1 MAGRGGREMTMR
13 VLISAMKAR
22 KAKVMRK
29 LATLV
34 AASLTLTACQ
44 LVGGNAPSRV
54 DPVAV
59 AQLRLPNG
67 LEEAI
72 GARENPRVITEYGGV
87 YADADLEASL
97 ADIVARIVAASDVPS
112 RRYRVTILNSPVANA
127 FALPGGY
134 LYVTRGL
141 LALADDSSELAA
153 VLSHEIAHVLANH
166 ALERAKVVEQ
176 ADIVARV
183 ASDVLTDPAARNA
196 ATANSQMTLAK
207 FSRNQ
212 EVAADR
218 IGIMIAGRAGY
229 DPFAASRFLNKLER
243 YAEFRS
249 AIGAED
255 DAANFLAS
263 HPAALERRDLAIRTA
278 RQFGAPGIGETGRD
292 AYLGRL
298 DGIIYGDDPSEGFVR
313 GRQFLHPRLSISFTV
328 PPSYKLENTR
338 KAVLAAAGRDTAM
351 RFDGVSVRAS
361 VSPANYLASGWING
375 LEHESIRSVTTG
387 GGLPAATAS
396 ASAGGWVFKIGA
408 IRVGSTLYR
417 MIVADRR
424 GRNAL
429 DTALDETLATFRRLD
444 PAEVARLRPLR
455 IDIIAIKKTDSVAS
469 LAARMRGT
477 ERRLELFRL
486 LNGLD
491 KKNNLAP
498 GRRVKIV
505 VD

>member
-1 MAGRGGREMTMR
+1 
-13 VLISAMKAR
+13 MKAG
-22 KAKVMRK
+22 KSTLMRK

-34 AASLTLTACQ
+34 AASLALTACQ
-44 LVGGNAPSRV
+44 LVGGSVPSRV

-72 GARENPRVITEYGGV
+72 GARENPRVVAEYGGV
-87 YADADLEASL
+87 YADADLEAAL
-97 ADIVARIVAASDVPS
+97 ADVVARIVAASDNPS

-141 LALADDSSELAA
+141 LALADDNSELAA
-153 VLSHEIAHVLANH
+153 VLSHEIAHVIANH

-183 ASDVLTDPAARNA
+183 ASDILSDPIARDA
-196 ATANSQMTLAK
+196 ATTSSQMTLAK

-218 IGIMIAGRAGY
+218 IGIVIAGRAGY
-229 DPFAASRFLNKLER
+229 DPFAASRFLKKLER
-243 YAEFRS
+243 YAAFRS
-249 AIGAED
+249 STGADD

-292 AYLGRL
+292 AYLGSL
-298 DGIIYGDDPSEGFVR
+298 DGMIYGDDPSEGFVR

-328 PPSYKLENTR
+328 PTGYQLENTR
-338 KAVLAAAGRDTAM
+338 EAVLAAAGRDTAM
-351 RFDGVSVRAS
+351 RFDGVSAGAT
-361 VSPANYLASGWING
+361 VSPADYLASGWING
-375 LEHESIRSVTTG
+375 LEQGSIRTVTTG

-396 ASAGGWVFKIGA
+396 AAAGGWVFKIGA
-408 IRVGSTLYR
+408 IRVGRTLYR
-417 MIVADRR
+417 LIFADRR
-424 GRNAL
+424 GGGAL
-429 DTALDETLATFRRLD
+429 ETALNQTLATFRRLD

-455 IDIIAIKKTDSVAS
+455 IDIVTVKSSTTVAS

-491 KKNNLAP
+491 EKNSLVA
-498 GRRVKIV
+498 GRRIKIV

>member
-1 MAGRGGREMTMR
+1 MIFAMGAG
-13 VLISAMKAR
+13 KATR
-22 KAKVMRK
+22 MPK
-29 LATLV
+29 LAILV
-34 AASLTLTACQ
+34 ATSLALTACQ
-44 LVGGNAPSRV
+44 LAGSGAPARV

-59 AQLRLPNG
+59 TSQRLPNN

-72 GARENPRVITEYGGV
+72 GARENPRVIAEYGGV
-87 YADADLEASL
+87 YADADLEAAL
-97 ADIVARIVAASDVPS
+97 GEVVARIVAASDNPS

-153 VLSHEIAHVLANH
+153 VLSHEIAHVIANH

-183 ASDVLTDPAARNA
+183 ASDVLSDPIARDA
-196 ATANSQMTLAK
+196 ATVSSQMTLAK

-229 DPFAASRFLNKLER
+229 DPFAASRFLKKLER
-243 YAEFRS
+243 YAAFRS
-249 AIGAED
+249 AIGADD
-255 DAANFLAS
+255 DAVNFLAS

-292 AYLGRL
+292 AYLASL
-298 DGIIYGDDPSEGFVR
+298 DGMIYGDDPSEGFVR

-328 PPSYKLENTR
+328 PPGYQLENTR
-338 KAVLAAAGRDTAM
+338 EAVLAAAGRDTAM
-351 RFDGVSVRAS
+351 RFDGVSVRAT
-361 VSPANYLASGWING
+361 VSPAGYLASGWING
-375 LEHESIRSVTTG
+375 LERESIQSVTTG
-387 GGLPAATAS
+387 GGLPAAIAS
-396 ASAGGWVFKIGA
+396 AAAGGWVFKIGA
-408 IRVGSTLYR
+408 IRVGPTLYR
-417 MIVADRR
+417 LIFADRR
-424 GRNAL
+424 GGGAL
-429 DTALDETLATFRRLD
+429 QVALSQTLATFRRLD

-455 IDIIAIKKTDSVAS
+455 IDIITVKSGDTASS

-477 ERRLELFRL
+477 ERHVELFRL
-486 LNGLD
+486 LNGLGRR
-491 KKNNLAP
+491 NAPAP
-498 GRRVKIV
+498 GRKVKIV

>member
-1 MAGRGGREMTMR
+1 MTTG
-13 VLISAMKAR
+13 VLISTMKAG
-22 KAKVMRK
+22 KSTAMRK
-29 LATLV
+29 LAIF
-34 AASLTLTACQ
+34 AATSLALTACQ
-44 LVGGNAPSRV
+44 MVGGGVPSRV

-59 AQLRLPNG
+59 TSQRLPNG

-72 GARENPRVITEYGGV
+72 GARENPRVVAEYGGV
-87 YADADLEASL
+87 YADADLEAVL
-97 ADIVARIVAASDVPS
+97 ADVVARVVAASDVPS

-141 LALADDSSELAA
+141 LALADDNSELAA
-153 VLSHEIAHVLANH
+153 VLSHEIAHVIANH
-166 ALERAKVVEQ
+166 ALERAEVVEQ

-183 ASDVLTDPAARNA
+183 ASDVLSDPIARDA
-196 ATANSQMTLAK
+196 ATVSSQMTLAK

-229 DPFAASRFLNKLER
+229 DPFAASRFLKRLER
-243 YAEFRS
+243 YAAFRS
-249 AIGAED
+249 AIGAD
-255 DAANFLAS
+255 NDAANFLAS
-263 HPAALERRDLAIRTA
+263 HPAALERRDMAIRTA
-278 RQFGAPGIGETGRD
+278 RQFGAPGIGEIGRD
-292 AYLGRL
+292 AYLGSL
-298 DGIIYGDDPSEGFVR
+298 DGMVYGDDPSEGFVR

-328 PPSYKLENTR
+328 PTGYQLENTR
-338 KAVLAAAGRDTAM
+338 EAVLAAAGRNTAM
-351 RFDGVSVRAS
+351 RFDGVSVGAT
-361 VSPANYLASGWING
+361 VSPADYLASGWING
-375 LEHESIRSVTTG
+375 LEQSSIRTITTG

-396 ASAGGWVFKIGA
+396 AAAGGWVFKIGA
-408 IRVGSTLYR
+408 IRVGPTLYR
-417 MIVADRR
+417 LIFADRR
-424 GRNAL
+424 GSGAL
-429 DTALDETLATFRRLD
+429 EAALNQTLATFRRLD

-455 IDIIAIKKTDSVAS
+455 IDIVTVKNSTTVAS

-491 KKNNLAP
+491 TDSSLVA

-505 VD
+505 ID

>member
-1 MAGRGGREMTMR
+1 
-13 VLISAMKAR
+13 MKAR
-22 KAKVMRK
+22 KATLMRK

-34 AASLTLTACQ
+34 AASLALTACQ
-44 LVGGNAPSRV
+44 LVGGGAPTRV

-59 AQLRLPNG
+59 AGQRQPNG

-72 GARENPRVITEYGGV
+72 GARENPRVIAEYGGV
-87 YADADLEASL
+87 YVDVDLEAVL
-97 ADIVARIVAASDVPS
+97 VDVVARIVAASDDPS
-112 RRYRVTILNSPVANA
+112 RQYRVTILNSPVANA

-141 LALADDSSELAA
+141 LALSDDSSELAA
-153 VLSHEIAHVLANH
+153 VLSHEIAHVIANH
-166 ALERAKVVEQ
+166 ALERANVVKQ

-183 ASDVLTDPAARNA
+183 ASDVLSDPIARNA
-196 ATANSQMTLAK
+196 ATVSSQMTLAK

-229 DPFAASRFLNKLER
+229 DPFAASRFLKKLER
-243 YAEFRS
+243 YAAFRS
-249 AIGAED
+249 AIGADD
-255 DAANFLAS
+255 DAVNFLAS

-292 AYLGRL
+292 AYLGSL
-298 DGIIYGDDPSEGFVR
+298 DGMVYGDDPSEGFVR

-328 PPSYKLENTR
+328 PQGYQLENTR
-338 KAVLAAAGRDTAM
+338 EAVLAAAGRDTAM
-351 RFDGVSVRAS
+351 RFDGVSVPAT
-361 VSPANYLASGWING
+361 VSPTDYLASGWING
-375 LEHESIRSVTTG
+375 LEQGSIRSIAIG

-396 ASAGGWVFKIGA
+396 AAAGGWVFKIGA

-417 MIVADRR
+417 LIFADRR
-424 GRNAL
+424 GGSAL
-429 DTALDETLATFRRLD
+429 EAALGQTLATFRRLD

-455 IDIIAIKKTDSVAS
+455 IDVITVNSGDTVAS
-469 LAARMRGT
+469 VAARMRGT
-477 ERRLELFRL
+477 ERHLELFRL

-491 KKNNLAP
+491 RKSTVVP
-498 GRRVKIV
+498 GRKVKIV